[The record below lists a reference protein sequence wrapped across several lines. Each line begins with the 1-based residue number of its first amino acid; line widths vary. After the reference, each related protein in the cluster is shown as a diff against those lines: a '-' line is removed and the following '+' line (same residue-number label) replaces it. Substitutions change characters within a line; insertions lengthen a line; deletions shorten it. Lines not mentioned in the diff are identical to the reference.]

1 MAEAVVTKAYRI
13 KMLKARAG
21 DLELPPITQ
30 MAFGKGGVDSSG
42 AVKTPTTEQTALNDQ
57 LGVKDISSH
66 SYPTDTSCKY
76 ICTLGESDYAGEEIS
91 EIALVDD
98 DGDLA
103 AIKNFLPKGKDSDLE
118 MEFAVTDEF

>member
-21 DLELPPITQ
+21 DLELPPITK
-30 MAFGKGGVDSSG
+30 MAFGKGGVDSG
-42 AVKTPTTEQTALNDQ
+42 GTVKTPTTDQTALNDE
-57 LGVKDISSH
+57 LGRKDITSH
-66 SYPTDTSCKY
+66 SYPTDTSCTY
-76 ICTLGESDYAGEEIS
+76 ICALGESDYAGEQIS
-91 EIALVDD
+91 EIALVDSEETI
-98 DGDLA
+98 A

>member
-21 DLELPPITQ
+21 DIELPPITQ
-30 MAFGKGGVDSSG
+30 MAFGKGGVDSG
-42 AVKTPTTEQTALNDQ
+42 GTVLTPSTDQTTLNDE
-57 LGVKDISSH
+57 LGRKDISSH
-66 SYPTDTSCKY
+66 SYPTDTSCRY
-76 ICTLGESDYAGEEIS
+76 LCALGESDYAGEQIS
-91 EIALVDD
+91 EIALVDS